1 MDEKNHAPHQAPT
14 AANDSG
20 RSIQR
25 RRFLQTAS
33 GATLTAAS
41 ASRVAGAN
49 SRLRVA
55 LVGCGGRGRSVAAK
69 VAAVDGVEYAYF
81 CDVYDSQAES
91 AREALA
97 SGAGK
102 VGKDYRR
109 AIDDGD
115 IDAVHVA
122 TPDHWHALPAV
133 DAIRAGKHVYVEK
146 PLGHNVLEGKAMVK
160 AAATSKAVFLT
171 GTQHRSA
178 PHFMEAAELIQGGG
192 LKDVHFVRVW
202 NYANLMPSGPGR
214 TPDSEPPPG
223 LDWDFYL
230 GPAPWV
236 PFNKM
241 RFLRTYRYFYDYA
254 GGWITDF
261 GTHRFDT
268 VHQIMGRDRPRA
280 VAAAGGRFAV
290 SGMGDQP
297 DLLQVTFEY
306 PGFLLSYETCN
317 INSFGSIGR
326 LVSGMPL
333 HGARAPENR
342 PNGMAFYGS
351 NGTLIADR
359 LGYEV
364 IPETGAYGG
373 SLSNREAFEGS
384 ELERMH
390 KSGTEPSA
398 LHAQHF
404 VRCVRDGE
412 APRSD
417 AVTGHRSSLIAHLGN
432 IAYRSGRK
440 LVWDPEREDFVNDAM
455 ASQMLGRKA
464 RKPWDAISL

>member
-1 MDEKNHAPHQAPT
+1 MPHAGESPKH
-14 AANDSG
+14 
-20 RSIQR
+20 SIR
-25 RRFLQTAS
+25 RCRFLRAAS
-33 GATLTAAS
+33 GATITATA

-49 SRLRVA
+49 SRLRVG
-55 LVGCGGRGRSVAAK
+55 LVGCGGRGRSVASK
-69 VAAVDGVEYAYF
+69 VAAVKNVEYAYF
-81 CDVYDSQAES
+81 CDVYDKQAES
-91 AREALA
+91 ARESPAG
-97 SGAGK
+97 GAGK
-102 VGKDYRR
+102 IGRDYRR
-109 AIDDGD
+109 VIDDPD
-115 IDAVHVA
+115 IDAVHIA
-122 TPDHWHALPAV
+122 TSDHWHALPAIEAV
-133 DAIRAGKHVYVEK
+133 RAGKHVYAEK
-146 PLGHNVLEGKAMVK
+146 PLGHNVLEGKAIVE
-160 AAATSKAVFLT
+160 AAAESKPVFLT
-171 GTQHRSA
+171 GTQHRSQ
-178 PHFMEAAELIQGGG
+178 PHFMKAAELVQGGG

-214 TPDSEPPPG
+214 TPDTDPPPG

-236 PFNKM
+236 PFNEM

-268 VHQIMGRDRPRA
+268 VHQIMGKDRPKS

-297 DLLQVTFEY
+297 DLLQVTYEY
-306 PGFLLSYETCN
+306 SGFVLSYETCN

-326 LVSGMPL
+326 LTPGMPL

-351 NGTLIADR
+351 NGTLVADR

-364 IPETGAYGG
+364 IPETGPYGG
-373 SLSNREAFEGS
+373 SLASREAFVSS
-384 ELERMH
+384 ELKRRH
-390 KSGTEPSA
+390 TSGSEPSA

-412 APRSD
+412 SPRSD
-417 AVTGHRSSLIAHLGN
+417 AVTGHRSSLVAHLGN
-432 IAYRSGRK
+432 IAYRAGRK
-440 LVWDPEREDFVNDAM
+440 LAWDAGTEDFVNDAV
-455 ASQMLGRKA
+455 ASRMLGRKA
-464 RKPWDAISL
+464 RKPWNAISL

>member
-1 MDEKNHAPHQAPT
+1 MQATDRQPKAPAAPK
-14 AANDSG
+14 DRSEGPPG
-20 RSIQR
+20 RR
-25 RRFLQTAS
+25 AFLQAAGGAS
-33 GATLTAAS
+33 LTAAS

-55 LVGCGGRGRSVAAK
+55 LVGCGGRGRSVAQR
-69 VAAVDGVEYAYF
+69 VAAADGVEYGSF
-81 CDVYDSQAES
+81 CDVYDRQALE
-91 AREALA
+91 AREAL
-97 SGAGK
+97 GRGGW
-102 VGKDYRR
+102 VGRDFRR
-109 AIDDGD
+109 VVDDKE

-133 DAIRAGKHVYVEK
+133 AAVEAGKHVYVEK
-146 PLGHNVLEGKAMVK
+146 PLGHNVLEGRAMVR
-160 AAATSKAVFLT
+160 AAAKSKAVFLT

-178 PHFMEAAELIQGGG
+178 PHLREAARLVREGE

-202 NYANLMPSGPGR
+202 NYANLTPSGPGR

-230 GPAPWV
+230 GPAPWA
-236 PFNKM
+236 PFNPM
-241 RFLRTYRYFYDYA
+241 RFLRTYRFFYDYA

-268 VHQIMGRDRPRA
+268 VHQIMGQDQPRT
-280 VAAAGGRFAV
+280 VTAAGGRFAV

-306 PGFLLSYETCN
+306 PGFVLSYETCN
-317 INSFGSIGR
+317 INSFGSMGR
-326 LVSGMPL
+326 LTPGMPL
-333 HGARAPENR
+333 HGARGAENR

-364 IPETGAYGG
+364 IPETSPYGG
-373 SLSNREAFEGS
+373 SLSSREAFEPSGLARTHRSGS
-384 ELERMH
+384 
-390 KSGTEPSA
+390 EPSA

-412 APRSD
+412 SPLSD
-417 AVTGHRSSLIAHLGN
+417 AVTGHRSSLVAHLGN
-432 IAYRSGRK
+432 IAYRAGRK
-440 LVWDPEREDFVNDAM
+440 LVWDGEREDFVNDAG
-455 ASQMLGRKA
+455 ASRLLGRKA